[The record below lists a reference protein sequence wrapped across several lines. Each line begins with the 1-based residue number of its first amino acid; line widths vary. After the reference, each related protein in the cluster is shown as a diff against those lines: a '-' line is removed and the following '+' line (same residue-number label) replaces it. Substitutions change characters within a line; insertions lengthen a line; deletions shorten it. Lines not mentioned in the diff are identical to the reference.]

1 MDTGLLFGFFLVI
14 VLLFCLIT
22 LARAAR
28 IVRQYEKGLVMR
40 LGKFHAMTPSGLTF
54 IVPFIDDLIRVDMR
68 EQVISVPPQKLIT
81 KDNVTVEVDAVVY
94 YKVVDP
100 VKSQFEVQDFGYACT
115 TLAQTNLRN
124 LIGDRTLDETLVAR
138 DMINT
143 NLRHV
148 LDEAT
153 NNWGVKATRVEVQKI
168 DPPRDITE
176 AMSRQM
182 KAERDKRAAVLEAD
196 GVKQSQILQAEGFK
210 QSEILKAE
218 GDAQARITRANA
230 EAEAIKLVST
240 AAETFFKERA
250 EMMRRLEVLNNTL
263 AQNTKY
269 IVPSNAGLVNVLGLD
284 GMVQGAQAASA
295 APASTTSSGRS
306 LQNDG
311 LMKPRPR
318 VKRVD
323 KHGNSVR
330 VGDRIRVTGI
340 HSKVRDT
347 KEFKTRTILKRC
359 VGRVFPF
366 TGFKRIGLS
375 CTWAT

>member
-1 MDTGLLFGFFLVI
+1 MDATFFVPVLLIAALLFG
-14 VLLFCLIT
+14 LIL
-22 LARAAR
+22 LARSAR
-28 IVRQYEKGLVMR
+28 IVNQYEKGIVMR
-40 LGKFHAMTPSGLTF
+40 LGKFHGLVPSGLAIIMPLTDS
-54 IVPFIDDLIRVDMR
+54 VIRVDMR

-153 NNWGVKATRVEVQKI
+153 NGWGVKVTRVEVQKI

-182 KAERDKRAAVLEAD
+182 KAERDKRAAILEAE
-196 GVKQSQILQAEGFK
+196 GFKQSQILQAEGVK

-218 GDAQARITRANA
+218 GDAQARVTRANA
-230 EAEAIKLVST
+230 EAEAIRLVST
-240 AAETFFKERA
+240 AAETFFKDRA
-250 EMMRRLEVLNNTL
+250 EVMRRLDVLNNTL

-269 IVPSNAGLVNVLGLD
+269 IVPSNSGLLNVLGLD
-284 GMVQGAQAASA
+284 SAAVPAAGAASA
-295 APASTTSSGRS
+295 AMVPPKPPPPRS
-306 LQNDG
+306 
-311 LMKPRPR
+311 
-318 VKRVD
+318 
-323 KHGNSVR
+323 
-330 VGDRIRVTGI
+330 
-340 HSKVRDT
+340 
-347 KEFKTRTILKRC
+347 
-359 VGRVFPF
+359 
-366 TGFKRIGLS
+366 
-375 CTWAT
+375 

>member
-1 MDTGLLFGFFLVI
+1 MPDVSFFLPI
-14 VLLFCLIT
+14 FLFAVLILFLFV
-22 LARAAR
+22 LVRAAR
-28 IVRQYEKGLVMR
+28 IVNQYEKGIIMR
-40 LGKFHAMTPSGLTF
+40 LGRFHGLAPSGLT
-54 IVPFIDDLIRVDMR
+54 IIMPFTDSLLRVDMR

-138 DMINT
+138 DAINT

-153 NNWGVKATRVEVQKI
+153 NNWGVKVTRVEVQKI
-168 DPPRDITE
+168 DPPRDITD

-182 KAERDKRAAVLEAD
+182 KAERDKRAAILDAE
-196 GVKQSQILQAEGFK
+196 GVKQSQILQAEGTK
-210 QSEILKAE
+210 QAEILKAE

-230 EAEAIKLVST
+230 EAEAIRLVST
-240 AAETFFKERA
+240 AAESYFKERA

-263 AQNTKY
+263 AENTKY

-284 GMVQGAQAASA
+284 SALPALQPA
-295 APASTTSSGRS
+295 APDQLPA
-306 LQNDG
+306 
-311 LMKPRPR
+311 
-318 VKRVD
+318 KR
-323 KHGNSVR
+323 
-330 VGDRIRVTGI
+330 
-340 HSKVRDT
+340 
-347 KEFKTRTILKRC
+347 
-359 VGRVFPF
+359 
-366 TGFKRIGLS
+366 
-375 CTWAT
+375 

>member
-1 MDTGLLFGFFLVI
+1 MDATFFVPVLLIAALLFG
-14 VLLFCLIT
+14 LIL
-22 LARAAR
+22 LARSAR
-28 IVRQYEKGLVMR
+28 IVNQYEKGIVMR
-40 LGKFHAMTPSGLTF
+40 LGKFHGLVPSGLAIIMPLTDS
-54 IVPFIDDLIRVDMR
+54 VIRVDMR

-153 NNWGVKATRVEVQKI
+153 NGWGVKVTRVEVQKI

-182 KAERDKRAAVLEAD
+182 KAERDKRAAVLEAE
-196 GVKQSQILQAEGFK
+196 GFKQSQILQAEGVK

-218 GDAQARITRANA
+218 GDAQARVTRANA
-230 EAEAIKLVST
+230 EAEAIRLVST
-240 AAETFFKERA
+240 AAETFFKDRA
-250 EMMRRLEVLNNTL
+250 EVMRRLEVLNNTL
-263 AQNTKY
+263 AHNTKY
-269 IVPSNAGLVNVLGLD
+269 IVPSNSGLVNVLRLD
-284 GMVQGAQAASA
+284 SAVGAAAGAASA
-295 APASTTSSGRS
+295 AMVPAKPTPPRS
-306 LQNDG
+306 
-311 LMKPRPR
+311 
-318 VKRVD
+318 
-323 KHGNSVR
+323 
-330 VGDRIRVTGI
+330 
-340 HSKVRDT
+340 
-347 KEFKTRTILKRC
+347 
-359 VGRVFPF
+359 
-366 TGFKRIGLS
+366 
-375 CTWAT
+375 

>member
-1 MDTGLLFGFFLVI
+1 MHMTDTGIFFGFLLVVI
-14 VLLFCLIT
+14 LLFCLT
-22 LARAAR
+22 ALAKGAR
-28 IVRQYEKGLVMR
+28 TVKQYEKGLITR
-40 LGKFHAMTPSGLTF
+40 LGKYHGMAPSGLTF
-54 IVPFIDDLIRVDMR
+54 IIPFIDDIMRVDMR
-68 EQVISVPPQKLIT
+68 EQVITVPPQKLIT

-94 YKVVDP
+94 YKVIDP

-138 DMINT
+138 DMINN

-168 DPPRDITE
+168 EPPRDITD

-182 KAERDKRAAVLEAD
+182 KAEREKRAAVLEAE
-196 GVKQSQILQAEGFK
+196 GIKQSQILQSEGKK

-240 AAETFFKERA
+240 AAETYFKERA
-250 EMMRRLEVLNNTL
+250 ETMRRLEVLNNTL

-269 IVPSNAGLVNVLGLD
+269 IVPSNSSLVNVLGLD
-284 GMVQGAQAASA
+284 SAVQALPKA
-295 APASTTSSGRS
+295 APGSSAPPASGPGGR
-306 LQNDG
+306 
-311 LMKPRPR
+311 
-318 VKRVD
+318 
-323 KHGNSVR
+323 
-330 VGDRIRVTGI
+330 
-340 HSKVRDT
+340 
-347 KEFKTRTILKRC
+347 
-359 VGRVFPF
+359 
-366 TGFKRIGLS
+366 
-375 CTWAT
+375 